1 MKMPKKKKKAVVPR
15 LRFPE
20 FRDAG
25 EWEVKR
31 LGIIAKVI
39 RGSSPRPISQFLTK
53 DDDGFNWLKIGDIS
67 NESKYV
73 YSTEQKIEK
82 SGVSKTREV
91 YPGDLILS
99 NSMSFGRPY
108 IMGIRACIHDGWLAL
123 TDLKYGLSSEFLYYF
138 ILSDHSQRRL
148 HDAAAGG
155 GVRNLNVDI
164 VKFLSIATPI
174 CAKEQQKIADCLT
187 SLDDL
192 IRAGEAQLV
201 ALKDHK
207 KGLMQQLFPRE
218 GETTPRLRFPEFRD
232 AGEWEVKRLG
242 EVFIERKERGGTALS
257 LLSVTMSDGVVLATE
272 LQRRTN
278 TNTDLSNYK
287 QVKPNDIVYNSMRMW
302 QGASGVSRLYGVVSP
317 AYTIITPL
325 EDQNSVYWSYH
336 FKIWGSIDR
345 FSRFS
350 QGVTSDTWNLKFP
363 AFSSI
368 QVSSTPLPEEQQK
381 IADCLTSLDYLI
393 RAGEAQLVALKDHKK
408 GLMQQLFP
416 QEVA

>member
-1 MKMPKKKKKAVVPR
+1 MYEKKKKAVVPR

-31 LGIIAKVI
+31 LGDICDVLQGYGFPESLQGKQQGKYPFCKV
-39 RGSSPRPISQFLTK
+39 S
-53 DDDGFNWLKIGDIS
+53 DIS
-67 NESKYV
+67 NAVSNAGGHVKQAVNYV
-73 YSTEQKIEK
+73 DDEEVKKLTAKPIPKGSTIFAKIGEALRLNKRAFVDAECLIDNNVVGIKERNSQATDYFVFHLSQKI
-82 SGVSKTREV
+82 
-91 YPGDLILS
+91 DL
-99 NSMSFGRPY
+99 N
-108 IMGIRACIHDGWLAL
+108 
-123 TDLKYGLSSEFLYYF
+123 KYCGGAVPSVNKATLQS
-138 ILSDHSQRRL
+138 IKVIVPRL
-148 HDAAAGG
+148 
-155 GVRNLNVDI
+155 
-164 VKFLSIATPI
+164 P
-174 CAKEQQKIADCLT
+174 EQQKIADCLT

-381 IADCLTSLDYLI
+381 IADCLTSLDDLI

>member
-1 MKMPKKKKKAVVPR
+1 MKMPKKKKKAVVPC

-25 EWEVKR
+25 EWEVWR
-31 LGIIAKVI
+31 LGEIARKRTERNQNEHVTRVLTNSAEKGVI
-39 RGSSPRPISQFLTK
+39 DQQEYFKKDIAVQGNLSNYFVVHEGDFVYNPRISAAAPVGPISRNNVGKGVMSPLYTVFFF
-53 DDDGFNWLKIGDIS
+53 DDPETDFFFYYCGSHAWHSYMRSVGSMGARHDRMAIS
-67 NESKYV
+67 NE
-73 YSTEQKIEK
+73 
-82 SGVSKTREV
+82 
-91 YPGDLILS
+91 DFF
-99 NSMSFGRPY
+99 SMPLP
-108 IMGIRACIHDGWLAL
+108 MPP
-123 TDLKYGLSSEFLYYF
+123 K
-138 ILSDHSQRRL
+138 
-148 HDAAAGG
+148 
-155 GVRNLNVDI
+155 
-164 VKFLSIATPI
+164 P
-174 CAKEQQKIADCLT
+174 EQQKIADCLA

-192 IRAGEAQLV
+192 IRAREAQLV

-381 IADCLTSLDYLI
+381 IADCLTSLDDLI

-416 QEVA
+416 QKVG